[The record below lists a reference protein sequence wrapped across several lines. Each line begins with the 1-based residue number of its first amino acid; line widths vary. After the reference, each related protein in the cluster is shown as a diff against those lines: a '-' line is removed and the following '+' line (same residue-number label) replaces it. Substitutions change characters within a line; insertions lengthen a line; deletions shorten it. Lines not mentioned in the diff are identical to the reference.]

1 MTNKNR
7 FQILIEFFMLT
18 IGSIIAAFAIEEF
31 LVPNTI
37 LDGGVIGIGIMINNL
52 TKLPLSMLTII
63 LNIPFL
69 LFGLHKLGKIFII
82 KAAYCMIIF
91 SLFVSLFAPWTNA
104 TDETFLA
111 VCYGGV
117 ILGIGVGLIIKFG
130 GCLDGTE
137 TVAIILNRKFGLAVG
152 QMVLIMN
159 LVIYSIAG
167 ILFGPDRAMYSLLT
181 YFITSKVLDVVENG
195 VNTAKAATIITDDA
209 KEISDKIY
217 QTLGRTVTLMEGEG
231 LVSGKKDVLTLFMFL
246 LVASRLY
253 DPMQAALQNLA
264 AVIAMRT
271 NVARMN
277 EILDHEI
284 QQGSDTLTNKGS
296 DITFDHVGFAYKS
309 GETVL
314 SDVSFTAR
322 QGEVTALVGPSG
334 GGKSTLASLISR
346 FFYVN
351 SGSIKIGGVDV
362 RDISKDELMN
372 TVSFVF
378 QNSKLIKASILDNVK
393 MGKSNATDEEVLNAL
408 RAAQCMDIIEKFPDG
423 VNTVIGSRGVYLS
436 GGEMQRIAIA
446 RVMLKNSPI
455 IILDEATAF
464 ADPDNESRVQKAFS
478 MLSKEKTVIMIAH
491 RLSTVVGADNIFV
504 LQNGHVVEQG
514 TCRELVEQNGL
525 FSQMWHD
532 YQTSVKWKVAKEG

>member
-52 TKLPLSMLTII
+52 TELPLSMLTII

-231 LVSGKKDVLTLFMFL
+231 LVSGKKVVL
-246 LVASRLY
+246 Y
-253 DPMQAALQNLA
+253 C
-264 AVIAMRT
+264 VITRFE
-271 NVARMN
+271 VR
-277 EILDHEI
+277 E
-284 QQGSDTLTNKGS
+284 LTNIINS
-296 DITFDHVGFAYKS
+296 IDTSAFVSIT
-309 GETVL
+309 
-314 SDVSFTAR
+314 DVS
-322 QGEVTALVGPSG
+322 EII
-334 GGKSTLASLISR
+334 GKHIKKKHLTQNCYLPIAKLLLFSIIYNLCISLKLPGIYHLEQCVRTPQSLCD
-346 FFYVN
+346 N
-351 SGSIKIGGVDV
+351 GIIKSFLIHY
-362 RDISKDELMN
+362 ISKLVYIYHFN
-372 TVSFVF
+372 
-378 QNSKLIKASILDNVK
+378 
-393 MGKSNATDEEVLNAL
+393 KSV
-408 RAAQCMDIIEKFPDG
+408 R
-423 VNTVIGSRGVYLS
+423 VN
-436 GGEMQRIAIA
+436 
-446 RVMLKNSPI
+446 
-455 IILDEATAF
+455 
-464 ADPDNESRVQKAFS
+464 
-478 MLSKEKTVIMIAH
+478 
-491 RLSTVVGADNIFV
+491 
-504 LQNGHVVEQG
+504 
-514 TCRELVEQNGL
+514 
-525 FSQMWHD
+525 
-532 YQTSVKWKVAKEG
+532 